1 MALVSDFTCTH
12 CQQPRHELVKASRI
26 CAACRTAID
35 KADTDAHMAKLAAMP
50 IEERVRRIELA
61 LYKLDAEA
69 RIAALESH
77 HVRY

>member
-1 MALVSDFTCTH
+1 MALVAEFTCGH
-12 CQQPRHELVKASRI
+12 CQQPRHELVTRSRV

-35 KADTDAHMAKLAAMP
+35 KADTEAHMAKLAALP

-61 LYKLDAEA
+61 LYKLNAES
-69 RIAALESH
+69 RISALESH